1 MPFFVYLITKF
12 HGSWDYIYID
22 LNSDCEFCDKLKSR
36 VPFLIAFREVFAIFK
51 DSALTDIHCTHSLQ
65 NKIHNIVYAGFKGPL
80 KTGDREISSF
90 GPYGFVSV
98 ESYS

>member
-1 MPFFVYLITKF
+1 MFKLAIEVCFENHFGLIHAIFLSLGSTKSGYFFFGHPV
-12 HGSWDYIYID
+12 D

-65 NKIHNIVYAGFKGPL
+65 TKYTTLFMQ
-80 KTGDREISSF
+80 
-90 GPYGFVSV
+90 VSKAL
-98 ESYS
+98 